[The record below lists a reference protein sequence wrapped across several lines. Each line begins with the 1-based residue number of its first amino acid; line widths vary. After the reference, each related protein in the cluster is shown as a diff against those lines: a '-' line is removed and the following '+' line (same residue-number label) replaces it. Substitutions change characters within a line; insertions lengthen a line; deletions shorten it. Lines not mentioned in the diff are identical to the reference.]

1 MQITLKN
8 VTKRFGETTAVDN
21 LSITLASGKLTALL
35 GPSGCG
41 KTTTLNMI
49 SGIVPVTSGQVFFD
63 ERDVTALPPEKRNI
77 GLVFQNY
84 SLYPHMT
91 VLQNICFPLEMKKMP
106 KKERIQRAEELA
118 ELVHVSTL
126 LQRKPA
132 ELSGG
137 QQQRVAIARALAKE
151 PEVLLLDEP
160 LSNLDAKLRIEMRE
174 EIKRIQREAKI
185 TTVFVT
191 HDQEEA
197 GSIADEV
204 VVLRDGLLQ

>member
-77 GLVFQNY
+77 GLVF
-84 SLYPHMT
+84 
-91 VLQNICFPLEMKKMP
+91 
-106 KKERIQRAEELA
+106 
-118 ELVHVSTL
+118 
-126 LQRKPA
+126 
-132 ELSGG
+132 
-137 QQQRVAIARALAKE
+137 
-151 PEVLLLDEP
+151 
-160 LSNLDAKLRIEMRE
+160 
-174 EIKRIQREAKI
+174 
-185 TTVFVT
+185 
-191 HDQEEA
+191 
-197 GSIADEV
+197 
-204 VVLRDGLLQ
+204 

>member
-77 GLVFQNY
+77 GFVFQNY

-132 ELSGG
+132 ELSAASSRGYCQG
-137 QQQRVAIARALAKE
+137 QLRNRRFCSRRTLSTSM
-151 PEVLLLDEP
+151 PSCVL
-160 LSNLDAKLRIEMRE
+160 RWRE
-174 EIKRIQREAKI
+174 EIKHSAEAKI

-191 HDQEEA
+191 HDQEA
-197 GSIADEV
+197 GSV
-204 VVLRDGLLQ
+204 QTR